1 MTHLQYGYQDSHVL
15 DLVIAERR
23 KSCEFITDG
32 LPENG
37 HVDGWCPREFDGW
50 TCVNRTKAGE
60 VASFPCPYFILG
72 FDATRFGQK
81 LCLKDGT
88 WFRHPETNKTWS
100 NYTTCVDLDDLKLRN
115 HVNMIYKWGYT
126 VSLAAL
132 LASIFIFFYFRSL
145 TCTRIQIHKNL
156 FISLAVNNFLWL
168 VWYEAVVDNLPVL
181 MTNGLGCKVL
191 HVLVHYFL
199 VATYFW
205 MFCEGLYLHTLLVVT
220 FITETK
226 VMPFLHTI
234 GWGVPALLVS
244 TYVTV
249 RTNTP
254 GETLHCWIHESLYL
268 WILSGP
274 VCVSVLTNFVF
285 LINIVRLL
293 LIKLHARQITTASPK
308 HVGSRERAQTFSLRS
323 FKRNNTSVDSFEKTH
338 TGTGRTG
345 KAVRATLILIP
356 LLGLQYMLMP
366 FRPEPGT
373 SWEPVYQVTSAV
385 VVSFQGLCVALLF
398 CFCNGEVLSEIKKR
412 WKYCKVNKNGSWNPC
427 LKMTASSSHNHPR
440 LLVTD
445 DAQTQ
450 RTGSAVRGVQTDQL

>member
-1 MTHLQYGYQDSHVL
+1 M
-15 DLVIAERR
+15 
-23 KSCEFITDG
+23 
-32 LPENG
+32 
-37 HVDGWCPREFDGW
+37 
-50 TCVNRTKAGE
+50 
-60 VASFPCPYFILG
+60 
-72 FDATRFGQK
+72 
-81 LCLKDGT
+81 CLKDGS
-88 WFRHPETNKTWS
+88 WFKHPETNKSWS

-115 HVNMIYKWGYT
+115 HVNMIYKWGYA

-132 LASIFIFFYFRSL
+132 LVSLFIFFYFKCL

-168 VWYEAVVDNLPVL
+168 LWYEAVVDNLPVL

-220 FITETK
+220 FLTETK
-226 VMPFLHTI
+226 VMPLLHI
-234 GWGVPALLVS
+234 VGWGIPALLV
-244 TYVTV
+244 TIYVIV

-254 GETLHCWIHESLYL
+254 GETLHCWIHESVYL

-274 VCVSVLTNFVF
+274 VCLSVLTNFVF

-293 LIKLHARQITTASPK
+293 LIKLHARQITMTSPK
-308 HVGSRERAQTFSLRS
+308 QITARERIQSFNLRS
-323 FKRNNTSVDSFEKTH
+323 FKRNNESIDSCEKTQ
-338 TGTGRTG
+338 TSSGRTG

-366 FRPEPGT
+366 FRPEAGT
-373 SWEPVYQVTSAV
+373 SWEPLYQITSAV

-412 WKYCKVNKNGSWNPC
+412 WKHSKVNKNYSWNPC
-427 LKMTASSSHNHPR
+427 LRVTTVSSQNQPK
-440 LLVTD
+440 LLVTE

-450 RTGSAVRGVQTDQL
+450 LNFVSTSITNA